1 MDYTVEE
8 YFMLPQEGRFEK
20 FLEHVRAKDGPL
32 TEDEEE
38 ILDAEGGYLDDDCKV
53 AKDYGLFSRKNK

>member
-1 MDYTVEE
+1 MDCTVEE

-38 ILDAEGGYLDDDCKV
+38 ILDAEGGYLDDD
-53 AKDYGLFSRKNK
+53 